1 MLGDGYI
8 QFKKNATPSEKANAR
23 YIITMKTSSKE
34 YITILTQTVFHLFRC
49 SNLTPYPNPS
59 LPQHKEKEIQQY
71 SFCTANLPFF
81 TILHSLWYKW
91 DPSLEKYTKVVPKNI
106 LSFFTV
112 ESLLHWIIQDGY
124 YDGQGRTK
132 TVLLCTESFTKEE
145 CFLLQQVLLNF
156 QLKSSLKIRDKQ
168 RQTYRIRISKTS
180 INQLQSIL
188 LPIIPAEFHYKLGK

>member
-1 MLGDGYI
+1 M
-8 QFKKNATPSEKANAR
+8 
-23 YIITMKTSSKE
+23 
-34 YITILTQTVFHLFRC
+34 FHLFRC

-81 TILHSLWYKW
+81 TILHGLWYKW

-132 TVLLCTESFTKEE
+132 TVLLCTESFTNV
-145 CFLLQQVLLNF
+145 FYYN
-156 QLKSSLKIRDKQ
+156 
-168 RQTYRIRISKTS
+168 
-180 INQLQSIL
+180 
-188 LPIIPAEFHYKLGK
+188 KLYLIFN

>member
-1 MLGDGYI
+1 M
-8 QFKKNATPSEKANAR
+8 
-23 YIITMKTSSKE
+23 
-34 YITILTQTVFHLFRC
+34 FHLFRC

-81 TILHSLWYKW
+81 TILHGLWYKW
-91 DPSLEKYTKVVPKNI
+91 SLEKYIKVVPKNI
-106 LSFFTV
+106 YSRKSTTLDYSRWILWWAGTY
-112 ESLLHWIIQDGY
+112 ENCTSLYWI
-124 YDGQGRTK
+124 
-132 TVLLCTESFTKEE
+132 FHE
-145 CFLLQQVLLNF
+145 CFLLQQVILNF